1 MRRFA
6 QNRWWTFILMLSVLL
21 AGSATISSPSYGL
34 TGPGKIQVGD
44 GGGGGSDSGD
54 PDSPTGGSRRT
65 GYGRAVPSA
74 SPATVTTVGDGSP
87 VTSIWTWRLHVV
99 LRTLM
104 SRYLR

>member
-34 TGPGKIQVGD
+34 SGPDKLEVGD
-44 GGGGGSDSGD
+44 GSGGGDGGD
-54 PDSPTGGSRRT
+54 PDSPTPGGRAP
-65 GYGRAVPSA
+65 GFGRAVPGASQSA
-74 SPATVTTVGDGSP
+74 VTTAGDGSP
-87 VTSIWTWRLHVV
+87 ATSVWIWRLHVV

>member
-34 TGPGKIQVGD
+34 TRPDKIEDSD
-44 GGGGGSDSGD
+44 GGGGAGDGGD
-54 PDSPTGGSRRT
+54 PDSPTGGSRSP
-65 GYGRAVPSA
+65 GYGRAVPGGSQYG
-74 SPATVTTVGDGSP
+74 VTTVGDGSSSAS
-87 VTSIWTWRLHVV
+87 VWKWRLHVV

-104 SRYLR
+104 SRYFR